1 MMSRY
6 LFLMLMLVVISA
18 CSDEKHPVDGDH
30 VWKEQTDMIDEA
42 RDIEQLVNDAA
53 LQQRQ
58 QVERAT
64 Q

>member
-1 MMSRY
+1 
-6 LFLMLMLVVISA
+6 MLMLVVISA

-30 VWKEQTDMIDEA
+30 AWKDQTDMIDKSK
-42 RDIEQLVNDAA
+42 DVEQLVNDAA

-58 QVERAT
+58 QVERAI

>member
-30 VWKEQTDMIDEA
+30 VWQDQTDMIDKA
-42 RDIEQLVNDAA
+42 RDVEQLVGDAA
-53 LQQRQ
+53 LKQRQ
-58 QVERAT
+58 DVEQAT

>member
-1 MMSRY
+1 MPRLIITTML
-6 LFLMLMLVVISA
+6 LFTIFA
-18 CSDEKHPVDGDH
+18 CSDQQAEDGDH

-42 RDIEQLVNDAA
+42 RDIEQMVNDAA

-58 QVERAT
+58 QVERVT

>member
-1 MMSRY
+1 
-6 LFLMLMLVVISA
+6 MLMLVVISA

-30 VWKEQTDMIDEA
+30 VWKDQTDMIDKSK
-42 RDIEQLVNDAA
+42 DVEQLVNDAA

-58 QVERAT
+58 QVERAI